1 VSRIRVHKTL
11 KMYVGG
17 QFIRSESGR
26 VVPTPSSSGESMSV
40 CQASR
45 KDLRDAVRTART
57 AQATWAAATAF
68 NRGQVL
74 YRLAEMLEDR
84 LTSLPTPRADAEL
97 AVDRAVH
104 HAGWTDKVTAVLSSV
119 NPVASGHVNYSMLR
133 PVGVVVA
140 VPQAVDGLLGMVE
153 AVCAALVMG
162 NSVILIVQTEQAE
175 LATAFAE
182 AIATS
187 DVPAGVVNVLTG
199 DVPAALEWAD
209 KHDDVDAIY
218 VAGAALSAERFTA
231 TQLAGARVIRRL
243 VTVAG
248 AKQPADP
255 IVLQRLAE
263 VKTVWMSS

>member
-1 VSRIRVHKTL
+1 MSRIRVQKTL
-11 KMYVGG
+11 KLYVGG

-26 VVPTPSSSGESMSV
+26 TLQTTSSRGERMSV
-40 CQASR
+40 CHASR
-45 KDLRDAVRTART
+45 KDLRDAVRIARD
-57 AQATWAAATAF
+57 AQAGWGRATAF

-84 LTSLPTPRADAEL
+84 IESLPTPPQDATL
-97 AVDRAVH
+97 AIDRAVH
-104 HAGWTDKVTAVLSSV
+104 HAGWTDKVSAVLSSV
-119 NPVASGHVNYSMLR
+119 NPVSSGHVNYSMLR
-133 PVGVVVA
+133 PLGIVVA

-162 NSVILIVQTEQAE
+162 NSVILLVDTEQSE

-182 AIATS
+182 AVATS

-199 DVPAALEWAD
+199 SVTEVLDWAD

-218 VAGAALSAERFTA
+218 VAGTAITPERFA
-231 TQLAGARVIRRL
+231 KTQAAGARVIRRL

-248 AKQPADP
+248 AKAPADP

-263 VKTVWMSS
+263 IKTVWMSN